1 MKSTWLSA
9 SNQGGNLLSSLLFVS
24 LISPAGFRP
33 QAGVYDPAT
42 LVPGGVSGSP
52 VITNVVPQG
61 QQCTVHW
68 KGYAGP
74 YQLYKTHALD
84 SGEWQKAGLP
94 VIGSSVTVPADATS
108 FFRVAGTPPV
118 FGAAVSCGD
127 CHKNL
132 YPTWTNTTHA
142 HALET
147 LKGIGQG
154 TNPRC
159 LTCHTVGYGF
169 PSGFTSET
177 ATPFYAGVQ
186 CANCHGPSG
195 NHYIYPT
202 DPARRPMVS
211 LSAEIC
217 GGCHQDFHHPY
228 YEEWS
233 QSGHGFVSEDVAES
247 MITGGEA
254 RMNSCG
260 PCHSGAVR
268 MALLKGEPL
277 PTGEEAAK
285 TPITCAVCHDPH
297 VKTPNGSQLRNPKF
311 SYDFYSYRTSTN
323 FASQYNPEINICGQ
337 CHNARGATWKDTS
350 RYPHYSPQYNMLLGN
365 IGFTDD
371 LTPIHSTH
379 RDIQRQCTQCHTHT
393 HEVPTPGVDNPV
405 VVGHRFEA
413 RMNNCEPC
421 HTEDSA
427 TARTQ
432 ITQSEIKQLI
442 DIVKQQMDLWAE
454 TKAPEDLRVKY
465 GKLAWEY
472 NTPGHLS
479 NPTDDPAV
487 RGPTSQEQAAVPDEI
502 KQARFNIYMVLQ
514 DGSYGV
520 HNGKYARFLLQI
532 ALEKVGGQLSQP

>member
-1 MKSTWLSA
+1 MKITWLSA
-9 SNQGGNLLSSLLFVS
+9 SANSGNHQLSFVFASLLS
-24 LISPAGFRP
+24 I
-33 QAGVYDPAT
+33 AGVELQSAAYDPAM
-42 LVPGGVSGSP
+42 LVPGGVSGAP
-52 VITNVVPQG
+52 VITNVVVQG

-74 YQLYKTHALD
+74 YQLYSTRALE
-84 SGEWQKAGLP
+84 SGPWQKAGLP
-94 VIGSSVTVPADATS
+94 VIGSSVTVTAEAIN
-108 FFRVAGTPPV
+108 FFRVAGAAPV

-127 CHKNL
+127 CHKTL
-132 YPTWTNTTHA
+132 YPTWTNTAHA
-142 HALET
+142 HALTT
-147 LKGIGQG
+147 LKSIGQG

-159 LTCHTVGYGF
+159 LVCHTVGYGF
-169 PSGFTSET
+169 SSGYTSE
-177 ATPFYAGVQ
+177 AETPFYAGVQ
-186 CANCHGPSG
+186 CANCHGPAG
-195 NHYIYPT
+195 AHYIYPA
-202 DPARRPMVS
+202 DPARRPLIS

-228 YEEWS
+228 FDEWS
-233 QSGHGFVSEDVAES
+233 ESGHSFVSGEVAES

-268 MALLKGEPL
+268 MALLKGDSL

-285 TPITCAVCHDPH
+285 TPITCVVCHDPH
-297 VKTPNGSQLRNPKF
+297 TKTPNGAQLRNPMY

-371 LTPIHSTH
+371 QNPIHSTH
-379 RDIQRQCTQCHTHT
+379 RDIQRQCTQCHTHS
-393 HEVPTPGVDNPV
+393 HEVPTPGVDNPN

-432 ITQSEIKQLI
+432 ITQSELKQLI

-454 TKAPEDLRVKY
+454 TKAPENLRTKY
-465 GKLAWEY
+465 GRLAWEY

-479 NPTDDPAV
+479 NPTGDSTI
-487 RGPTSQEQAAVPDEI
+487 RGPTTQEQAAVPDEI